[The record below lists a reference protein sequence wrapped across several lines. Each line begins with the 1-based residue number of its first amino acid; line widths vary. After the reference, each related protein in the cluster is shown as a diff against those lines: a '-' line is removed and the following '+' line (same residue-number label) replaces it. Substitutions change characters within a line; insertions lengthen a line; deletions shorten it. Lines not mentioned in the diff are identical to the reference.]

1 MIAVL
6 TFINPGRTAR
16 VPADRLVR
24 RVEAAGMGL
33 GLRGGRLG
41 LREFRA
47 LHR

>member
-6 TFINPGRTAR
+6 TFVNPGRTAR
-16 VPADRLVR
+16 VPADWLVR
-24 RVEAAGMGL
+24 QVEAADMGL